1 MRMDGKVA
9 IVTGAGTGIGRAI
22 ALRLGA
28 AGALT
33 LCADID
39 EAGAG
44 STAEE
49 ISAAGGRGEGVRCDV
64 ASADDVDRLVARA
77 AELGGPHALVSNA
90 AIQYEHLLVDTPPDD
105 WDRVL
110 GVNLKSVYLG
120 ARAVIPHMR
129 RLGGGSIVNIASVNG
144 FWVEPALAAYCA
156 AKGGV
161 INLTRAIALENG
173 RYQIRCN
180 CICPGYID
188 TGMAQRYF
196 EIQDDPDAARV
207 VAGARCT
214 RSAASAGPRRSPRWR
229 SSSARTRRASARRS
243 RSSSTAASR
252 PASPA
257 GADTVSTPLWSGSC
271 WGSSVNQGYV
281 LSSTSTSW
289 AGAPP
294 SICVRS

>member
-1 MRMDGKVA
+1 MLMDGKVA
-9 IVTGAGTGIGRAI
+9 IVTGAGAGIGRAI
-22 ALRLGA
+22 ALRLAA
-28 AGALT
+28 AGAQT

-39 EAGAG
+39 EASAAE
-44 STAEE
+44 TAEA
-49 ISAAGGRGEGVRCDV
+49 ISAAGGRGKGIPCDV
-64 ASADDVDRLVARA
+64 ASPDDVDRLVTRA
-77 AELGGPHALVSNA
+77 ADLGGPHALVSNA

-196 EIQDDPDAARV
+196 DIQDDPEAARREAAKLHALERVGKPEEVAAMALFLCSDEASFCTAQPFV
-207 VAGARCT
+207 VDGGLSAGI
-214 RSAASAGPRRSPRWR
+214 AASG
-229 SSSARTRRASARRS
+229 
-243 RSSSTAASR
+243 
-252 PASPA
+252 
-257 GADTVSTPLWSGSC
+257 G
-271 WGSSVNQGYV
+271 Q
-281 LSSTSTSW
+281 
-289 AGAPP
+289 
-294 SICVRS
+294 

>member
-1 MRMDGKVA
+1 VRMDGKVA

-22 ALRLGA
+22 ALRLSA

-39 EAGAG
+39 EAAARAA
-44 STAEE
+44 AEE
-49 ISAAGGRGEGVRCDV
+49 IGSAGGRGEGIRCDV
-64 ASADDVDRLVARA
+64 ANADDMDRLVERA

-110 GVNLKSVYLG
+110 GTNLKSVYLG

-129 RLGGGSIVNIASVNG
+129 RLGGGSIVNMASVNG

-196 EIQDDPDAARV
+196 EIQDDPEAARV
-207 VAGARCT
+207 VAGNMHALGRVGRPEEVAAMALFLCSDESSFCT
-214 RSAASAGPRRSPRWR
+214 AQPFIVDGGLSAGVS
-229 SSSARTRRASARRS
+229 
-243 RSSSTAASR
+243 
-252 PASPA
+252 A
-257 GADTVSTPLWSGSC
+257 GADL
-271 WGSSVNQGYV
+271 
-281 LSSTSTSW
+281 
-289 AGAPP
+289 
-294 SICVRS
+294 

>member
-1 MRMDGKVA
+1 VRMDGKVA
-9 IVTGAGTGIGRAI
+9 IVTGAATGIGRAI

-39 EAGAG
+39 EAGATG
-44 STAEE
+44 TAGE
-49 ISAAGGRGEGVRCDV
+49 IGDAGGRGEAVACDV
-64 ASADDVDRLVARA
+64 ASAEDVERLVGRA

-90 AIQYEHLLVDTPPDD
+90 AIQYEHLLVDTPPED

-120 ARAVIPHMR
+120 ARAAIPHMR

-196 EIQDDPDAARV
+196 EIQEDPEAARHAAGKMHALGRVGRPEEVAAMALFLCSDESSFCTAQPFV
-207 VAGARCT
+207 VDGGLSAGI
-214 RSAASAGPRRSPRWR
+214 SAGPE
-229 SSSARTRRASARRS
+229 
-243 RSSSTAASR
+243 
-252 PASPA
+252 
-257 GADTVSTPLWSGSC
+257 L
-271 WGSSVNQGYV
+271 
-281 LSSTSTSW
+281 
-289 AGAPP
+289 
-294 SICVRS
+294 

>member
-1 MRMDGKVA
+1 MKERSDVQMQGKVA

-39 EAGAG
+39 EQAAGT
-44 STAEE
+44 TAAE
-49 ISAAGGRGEGVRCDV
+49 ISAAGGGGEGVHCDV
-64 ASADDVDRLVARA
+64 ASADDVDRLVERA

-110 GVNLKSVYLG
+110 AVNLKSVYLG

-173 RYQIRCN
+173 RHQIRCN

-188 TGMAQRYF
+188 TGMAERYF
-196 EIQDDPDAARV
+196 EIQDDPEAARATAGKMHALGRVGKPEEVAAMALFLCSDEASFCTAQPFV
-207 VAGARCT
+207 VDGGL
-214 RSAASAGPRRSPRWR
+214 SAGV
-229 SSSARTRRASARRS
+229 
-243 RSSSTAASR
+243 AAG
-252 PASPA
+252 P
-257 GADTVSTPLWSGSC
+257 DM
-271 WGSSVNQGYV
+271 
-281 LSSTSTSW
+281 
-289 AGAPP
+289 
-294 SICVRS
+294 

>member
-1 MRMDGKVA
+1 MQMNGKVA
-9 IVTGAGTGIGRAI
+9 IVTGSGTGIGRAI
-22 ALRLGA
+22 ALRLAA

-39 EAGAG
+39 EDGARG
-44 STAEE
+44 TVEE
-49 ISAAGGRGEGVRCDV
+49 IAGAGGRGEAIACDV
-64 ASADDVDRLVARA
+64 SSADDVERVVARA

-90 AIQYEHLLVDTPPDD
+90 AIQYEHLLVDTPPED

-110 GVNLKSVYLG
+110 SVNLKSVYLG
-120 ARAVIPHMR
+120 ARAAIPHMR

-196 EIQDDPDAARV
+196 EIQDDPEAARV
-207 VAGARCT
+207 EAGKMHALGRVGKPEEVAAMALFLCSDDASFCT
-214 RSAASAGPRRSPRWR
+214 AQPFVVDGGLSAGI
-229 SSSARTRRASARRS
+229 
-243 RSSSTAASR
+243 AAG
-252 PASPA
+252 P
-257 GADTVSTPLWSGSC
+257 GL
-271 WGSSVNQGYV
+271 
-281 LSSTSTSW
+281 
-289 AGAPP
+289 
-294 SICVRS
+294 

>member
-1 MRMDGKVA
+1 VRMDGKVA
-9 IVTGAGTGIGRAI
+9 IVTGSGTGIGRAI

-44 STAEE
+44 STAGE
-49 ISAAGGRGEGVRCDV
+49 IAGAGGRAEAIACDV
-64 ASADDVDRLVARA
+64 SSAEDVERVVARA

-90 AIQYEHLLVDTPPDD
+90 AIQYEHLLVDTPPED

-110 GVNLKSVYLG
+110 GTNLKSVYLG
-120 ARAVIPHMR
+120 ARAAIPHMR

-196 EIQDDPDAARV
+196 EIQEDPEAARA
-207 VAGARCT
+207 VAGKMHALGRVGRPEEVAAMALFLCSDEASFCT
-214 RSAASAGPRRSPRWR
+214 AQPFVVDGGLSAGI
-229 SSSARTRRASARRS
+229 
-243 RSSSTAASR
+243 AAG
-252 PASPA
+252 PE
-257 GADTVSTPLWSGSC
+257 L
-271 WGSSVNQGYV
+271 
-281 LSSTSTSW
+281 
-289 AGAPP
+289 
-294 SICVRS
+294 